1 MSVVGIVGRCSG
13 TIYTV
18 LKLSGRILQVKVA
31 VKNILLLRWK
41 QRAHTLL
48 VFGGEGGGNPKGTLE
63 PLRVQFS
70 LEKA

>member
-1 MSVVGIVGRCSG
+1 M

-18 LKLSGRILQVKVA
+18 LKLSGRILQVQVA

-48 VFGGEGGGNPKGTLE
+48 VLGGIQ
-63 PLRVQFS
+63 R
-70 LEKA
+70 AH